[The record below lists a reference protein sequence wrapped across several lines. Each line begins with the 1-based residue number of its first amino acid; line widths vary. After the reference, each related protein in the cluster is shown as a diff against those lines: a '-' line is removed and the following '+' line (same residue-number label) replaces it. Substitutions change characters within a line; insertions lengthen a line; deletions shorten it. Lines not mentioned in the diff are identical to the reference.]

1 MNEQKPGKVYLV
13 GAGPGDFGLI
23 TLKGLKAI
31 EQADVLVYDRLINAN
46 LIYRAPAACEKIYVG
61 KQAANH
67 ALPQDQINEL
77 LYQKAAAGQTVVR
90 LKGGDPYVFG
100 RGGEEG
106 IYLVERGIPAEVIPG
121 VTSCIAGPAYAGIPV
136 THRGCASSFHV
147 FTGNFKD
154 RLRGL
159 NFPNLAALE
168 GTLIFLMG
176 FGNLPYITQGLIDA
190 GKPASTPAAVI
201 SHATTGAQQTV
212 CGTLADIEQKVKN
225 AGLAPP
231 AITVVGGVVKCRGHL
246 NFFEPN
252 PRPGVLILRDAR
264 QSSPFA
270 KMLQQAGFRPVT
282 CPVIRIEPLGLTAE
296 LQDAIAN
303 ISRYTWLVFTSPNG
317 PTLFFRQFLAAGGD
331 LRQLA
336 GLKFAA
342 IGRATAANLQ
352 KTGFRADYIPNKQ
365 VSDSLA
371 AGLAEQLKANDCVL
385 LPRSAIADNNM
396 APALAAKCHVDD
408 VPLYNTVIQTACRD
422 ELKTLLTSGEVRY
435 IPFTSASTVDGF
447 YQAVGGDLSILSG
460 VKCAAIGPVTA
471 RRMRDLGI
479 TPGLTASEH
488 SLDGVLA
495 VLKADL
501 QN

>member
-1 MNEQKPGKVYLV
+1 MNEQKPGYVYLV

-23 TLKGLKAI
+23 TLKGLQAI

-46 LIYRAPAACEKIYVG
+46 LIHRAPAACEKIYVG

-77 LYQKAAAGQTVVR
+77 LYQKAEAGQTVVR

-106 IYLVERGIPAEVIPG
+106 IYLAERGIPFEVIPG

-136 THRGCASSFHV
+136 THRECASSFHV

-154 RLRGL
+154 ELRGL
-159 NFPNLAALE
+159 NFPNLAELE

-176 FGNLPYITQGLIDA
+176 FGNLPYITQGLISA
-190 GKPASTPAAVI
+190 GKPAATPVAVV
-201 SHATTGAQQTV
+201 SHATTGSQQTV
-212 CGTLADIEQKVKN
+212 CGTLADIEQKVRE
-225 AGLAPP
+225 AGLTPP
-231 AITVVGGVVKCRGHL
+231 AITIVGGVVNCREQL
-246 NFFEPN
+246 NFFEQRR
-252 PRPGVLILRDAR
+252 RPGVLVLRDAR

-270 KMLQQAGFRPVT
+270 KMLREAGFHPVS
-282 CPVIRIEPLGLTAE
+282 CPVIRIEPLGLTPP
-296 LQDAIAN
+296 LQDAIEN
-303 ISRYTWLVFTSPNG
+303 IGRYTWLVFTSPNG
-317 PTLFFRQFLAAGGD
+317 VTLFFRQFFAAGGD
-331 LRQLA
+331 LRQMA

-342 IGRATAANLQ
+342 IGKATAENLQ
-352 KTGFRADYIPNKQ
+352 KTGFRADYVPNKQ

-371 AGLAEQLKANDCVL
+371 QGLAKQLTAADCVL
-385 LPRSAIADNNM
+385 LPRSAIANNNM
-396 APALAAKCHVDD
+396 APTLAAKCRVDD
-408 VPLYNTVIQTACRD
+408 IPLYDTKVQTGCRD
-422 ELKTLLTSGEVRY
+422 ELKTLLSSGEVQY

-447 YQAVGGDLSILSG
+447 YQAIGGDMSVLAG

-471 RRMRDLGI
+471 RRMQELGI
-479 TPGLTASEH
+479 TPALTAAEH

-495 VLKADL
+495 ALKEDA
-501 QN
+501 QI